1 MSEVIE
7 KVDRRVIAAELKATG
22 NNLKKVSVP
31 RALSNH
37 PSVEE
42 WAEIIGTDFR
52 RSVEA
57 TIAAGRHL
65 QEAKDQLDDERGE
78 FLQLLD
84 RIGIHETTACKLMRI
99 AAHPVISDFSHVK
112 KLPLAWGT
120 LYELT
125 TLPTDVFEAKLADG
139 TVTPDMERKDVAA
152 LKATLEGQERQS
164 RPRRRVTQR
173 TLGIGRQLEFEER
186 IAELE
191 TELEAERKNAR
202 DRESELEREN
212 IRLWSE
218 VEALR
223 AELEDREESQSN
235 GAPAPAARVVEPMTD
250 EDKQRLER
258 EGQQRLPFEW
268 EIGADAAC
276 SREAVA

>member
-1 MSEVIE
+1 MNEVIT
-7 KVDRRVIAAELKATG
+7 VDRRKFAAKLKAAG

-52 RSVEA
+52 RSVEV

-125 TLPTDVFEAKLADG
+125 TLPTDVLEAKLADA
-139 TVTPDMERKDVAA
+139 TVTPEMERKDVEA
-152 LKATLEGQERQS
+152 LKATLKGEARQS
-164 RPRRRVTQR
+164 RTRRSATQ
-173 TLGIGRQLEFEER
+173 
-186 IAELE
+186 
-191 TELEAERKNAR
+191 R
-202 DRESELEREN
+202 DREPELQREN
-212 IRLWSE
+212 DLLRSE
-218 VEALR
+218 VGALR
-223 AELEDREESQSN
+223 AELEGREASQSQS
-235 GAPAPAARVVEPMTD
+235 APAAAVRVIELLTD
-250 EDKQRLER
+250 EDRQRLER

-268 EIGADAAC
+268 EIGADAARA
-276 SREAVA
+276 REAVA

>member
-65 QEAKDQLDDERGE
+65 QEAKDQLDDERSE

-139 TVTPDMERKDVAA
+139 TVTPEMERKDVEA
-152 LKATLEGQERQS
+152 LKATLKGEARQ
-164 RPRRRVTQR
+164 PRTRRSATQ
-173 TLGIGRQLEFEER
+173 
-186 IAELE
+186 
-191 TELEAERKNAR
+191 R
-202 DRESELEREN
+202 DRECELEREN
-212 IRLWSE
+212 DRLRSE
-218 VEALR
+218 VKTLR
-223 AELEDREESQSN
+223 ARVAELEGGEASQSN
-235 GAPAPAARVVEPMTD
+235 GAPAPAVRAIELLSD
-250 EDKQRLER
+250 EDRQELER
-258 EGQQRLPFEW
+258 AGQQRLPLELK
-268 EIGADAAC
+268 IGADAARA
-276 SREAVA
+276 REAVA

>member
-1 MSEVIE
+1 MNEVIT
-7 KVDRRVIAAELKATG
+7 VDRRIFAAELKAAG

-42 WAEIIGTDFR
+42 WAEIIDTDFR

-57 TIAAGRHL
+57 IIAAGRHL

-125 TLPTDVFEAKLADG
+125 TLPTDVLEAKLADA
-139 TVTPDMERKDVAA
+139 TVTPDMERKDVEA
-152 LKATLEGQERQS
+152 LKATLKGEARQS
-164 RPRRRVTQR
+164 RTRRSATQR
-173 TLGIGRQLEFEER
+173 NRER
-186 IAELE
+186 
-191 TELEAERKNAR
+191 
-202 DRESELEREN
+202 ELEREN
-212 IRLWSE
+212 IRLRSE
-218 VEALR
+218 VETLR
-223 AELEDREESQSN
+223 ARVAELEGGEASQSN
-235 GAPAPAARVVEPMTD
+235 GAPAVAPRVIELMTE
-250 EDKQRLER
+250 EDRRLLER
-258 EGQQRLPFEW
+258 AGQQRLPFEW
-268 EIGADAAC
+268 EIGADAARA
-276 SREAVA
+276 REAVA

>member
-1 MSEVIE
+1 MNEVIT
-7 KVDRRVIAAELKATG
+7 VDRREFAAKLKAAG

-42 WAEIIGTDFR
+42 WAEIIDADFR

-57 TIAAGRHL
+57 IIAAGHHL

-125 TLPTDVFEAKLADG
+125 TLPTDVLEAKLADA
-139 TVTPDMERKDVAA
+139 TVTPDMERKDVEA
-152 LKATLEGQERQS
+152 LKATLKGEARQS
-164 RPRRRVTQR
+164 RTRRSATQ
-173 TLGIGRQLEFEER
+173 
-186 IAELE
+186 
-191 TELEAERKNAR
+191 R
-202 DRESELEREN
+202 DRERKLEREN
-212 IRLWSE
+212 IRLRSE
-218 VEALR
+218 VETLR
-223 AELEDREESQSN
+223 ARVAELEGGEASQSN
-235 GAPAPAARVVEPMTD
+235 GAPAVVPRVIELMTE
-250 EDKQRLER
+250 EDRQRFER
-258 EGQQRLPFEW
+258 AGQQRLPFEW
-268 EIGADAAC
+268 EIGADAA
-276 SREAVA
+276 RARGAA

>member
-1 MSEVIE
+1 
-7 KVDRRVIAAELKATG
+7 
-22 NNLKKVSVP
+22 VSVP
-31 RALSNH
+31 PALSNH

-42 WAEIIGTDFR
+42 WAEVIGTDFR

-125 TLPTDVFEAKLADG
+125 TLPTDVLEAKLAEA
-139 TVTPDMERKDVAA
+139 TVTPEMERKDVAA
-152 LKATLEGQERQS
+152 LKATFKGQERQS
-164 RPRRRVTQR
+164 RPRRRATQR

-191 TELEAERKNAR
+191 AELEDARDAAR
-202 DRESELEREN
+202 DRERELQREN
-212 IRLWSE
+212 DLLRSE
-218 VEALR
+218 VEVLR
-223 AELEDREESQSN
+223 AELEGREPSQSN
-235 GAPAPAARVVEPMTD
+235 SAPAVAARVIELMTD
-250 EDKQRLER
+250 EHRQLLER

-276 SREAVA
+276 AREAVA